1 MSDEKDIFAS
11 LSGLGDGRLVPFS
24 DTEQAMVKDWIP
36 TLMPEVDKALN
47 GGIPLSGKV
56 SQMFGDAGVGKST
69 FVMNLL
75 AIAQRMGIIPIYF
88 DVEGT
93 TDRTRLMQ
101 LGVNPNAIL
110 TKVPYRDKKT
120 NEITPL
126 TIEEIMSDMATIS
139 ATVNAQ
145 DPTRQS
151 LFIWDTVGMTQSSA
165 VADTDYG
172 TQRVGT
178 QAKALSEGIRKL
190 NANLVANNGSVI
202 ALNQKRD
209 DFSAAIP
216 NYSSPKTVGGNA
228 WNHEMSLSIYL
239 GRGKKITPNSTDKTE
254 IGHEVRIQLKKTKV
268 DSTTGL
274 TVSAYFLQD
283 NGFDLEYNLFEEA
296 DKIGI
301 ITGTQFKSYIDGT
314 GKEIKKRKNDFI
326 EFLKTE
332 EGRPVYNEI
341 FQKLIKH
348 YFPQCYP
355 ALFNVNVPLTPDKFP
370 EVEGLKEYYM
380 DIQEKLD
387 PQDQHTMYKTWKENQ
402 SKSKKKSKAK

>member
-56 SQMFGDAGVGKST
+56 SQMFGEPSTGKTT
-69 FVMNLL
+69 FVLNIL

-93 TDRTRLMQ
+93 TDRDRLIQ

-126 TIEEIMSDMATIS
+126 TIEEIMSDITTIS

-165 VADTDYG
+165 IADTDYG

-190 NANLVANNGSVI
+190 NANLVGNNGSVI
-202 ALNQKRD
+202 ALNQQRD
-209 DFSAAIP
+209 DIGGNPMFPSV
-216 NYSSPKTVGGNA
+216 KTVGGNA

-239 GRGKKITPNSTDKTE
+239 GRGKKITPSATDKTE
-254 IGHEVRIQLKKTKV
+254 IGHMVKIQLKKTKV
-268 DSTTGL
+268 DSTNGL
-274 TVSAYFLQD
+274 VVEAYFLQK

-296 DKIGI
+296 NNIGI

-370 EVEGLKEYYM
+370 EVDGLKEYYM